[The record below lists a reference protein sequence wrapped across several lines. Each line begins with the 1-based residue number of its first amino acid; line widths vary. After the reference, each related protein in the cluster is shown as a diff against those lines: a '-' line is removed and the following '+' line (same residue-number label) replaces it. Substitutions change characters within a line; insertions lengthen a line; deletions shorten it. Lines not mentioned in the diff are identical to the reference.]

1 MVMPALA
8 GRALVASLTNRQG
21 ADVPARRLA
30 VLSTANDSAFL
41 LTTTLGDRRAIG
53 VTNQAIV
60 SLVAGRV
67 QLQGV
72 CRCLITGTVTRGRF
86 LQASTV
92 SGALI
97 DTGTLAAS
105 ATEIP
110 AGACAV
116 ALEGGTTGQEIT
128 ILFFGIGGGATGGGG
143 GTYVYNTGDPDKPP
157 ASPNAMDDEF
167 DDTTGMSGSVN
178 GLNGRW
184 SWLNQGS
191 ATISFTTV
199 PGSADLNIGAAQAAD
214 SFRML
219 VQTAPVTQNWEFT
232 AKFCIQ
238 CAANGR
244 ARAGFIMAASGA
256 TPGLFDWTVGVDAT
270 NTQTQCL
277 QWTWPGTFSAGVS
290 GNGGITPNA
299 VYLKIIH
306 TQSSGAITLWWSSSG
321 KANTWV
327 RGGSFTRPFVI
338 DRIGFFVNEHD
349 SFGATHCVCDWFRRT
364 A

>member
-41 LTTTLGDRRAIG
+41 LTTTLGDRRTIG

-72 CRCLITGTVTRGRF
+72 CRCLITGTVTRGRY

-105 ATEIP
+105 ATEVP

-128 ILFFGIGGGATGGGG
+128 ILFIGIGGGVTGGGG
-143 GTYVYNTGDPDKPP
+143 GY
-157 ASPNAMDDEF
+157 
-167 DDTTGMSGSVN
+167 
-178 GLNGRW
+178 LRLQHGRPR
-184 SWLNQGS
+184 Q
-191 ATISFTTV
+191 ATSFTQR
-199 PGSADLNIGAAQAAD
+199 D
-214 SFRML
+214 
-219 VQTAPVTQNWEFT
+219 
-232 AKFCIQ
+232 
-238 CAANGR
+238 GR
-244 ARAGFIMAASGA
+244 R
-256 TPGLFDWTVGVDAT
+256 
-270 NTQTQCL
+270 
-277 QWTWPGTFSAGVS
+277 
-290 GNGGITPNA
+290 
-299 VYLKIIH
+299 
-306 TQSSGAITLWWSSSG
+306 
-321 KANTWV
+321 V
-327 RGGSFTRPFVI
+327 R
-338 DRIGFFVNEHD
+338 
-349 SFGATHCVCDWFRRT
+349 
-364 A
+364 